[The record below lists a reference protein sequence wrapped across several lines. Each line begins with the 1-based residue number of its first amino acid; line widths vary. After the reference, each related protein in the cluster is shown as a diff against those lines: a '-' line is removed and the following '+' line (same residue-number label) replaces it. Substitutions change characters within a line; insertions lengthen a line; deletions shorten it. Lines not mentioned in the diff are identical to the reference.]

1 MDTDRTQP
9 TDPEATIP
17 RRDRVALARRRQRQL
32 EGVLG
37 TQFADLGVSSLR
49 PIGGGLEAIVFRAR
63 STRFGVVAIK
73 LPLMR
78 VLSTGNEPRLDT
90 RGLLAQEA
98 RIAKLARGR
107 GVPCPEPFV
116 LYADDE
122 SIDFLMVEYVET
134 DDTTPAAPAVGEL
147 VRLIHSMGGDHLP
160 LSAMEG
166 EASADEVVAR
176 RLGQRHERLRQRV
189 GAGLPPLDVQKALAE
204 TGDVE
209 EAPALLHMDARP
221 ANLLT
226 RDGEIQAIVDW
237 SNALFGPPTLEL
249 ARIGESGNLTPAF
262 LAGYGLTA
270 PFDLISPRREAIY
283 RLDTAVM
290 LAHVFL
296 DNDAPPPVQRR
307 QIARTAHLVEALEA
321 GVRPDDSFIFQPDQ
335 PMKT

>member
-1 MDTDRTQP
+1 MYRGNS
-9 TDPEATIP
+9 
-17 RRDRVALARRRQRQL
+17 RR
-32 EGVLG
+32 LG
-37 TQFADLGVSSLR
+37 A
-49 PIGGGLEAIVFRAR
+49 
-63 STRFGVVAIK
+63 VAIK

-90 RGLLAQEA
+90 RELLAQEA
-98 RIAKLARGR
+98 RIAEFARGH

-116 LYADDE
+116 LYTDDE
-122 SIDFLMVEYVET
+122 SIDFLMVEHVET
-134 DDTTPAAPAVGEL
+134 DDTTPDPRAVGEL
-147 VRLIHSMGGDHLP
+147 VRLIHSLAVAPLP

-166 EASADEVVAR
+166 EVTADVVVAR
-176 RLGQRHERLRQRV
+176 RLGQRYERLQQRA
-189 GAGLPPLDVQKALAE
+189 GAESPLDAPKALAE
-204 TGDVE
+204 AGPVE
-209 EAPALLHMDARP
+209 EAPVLLHMDARP

-226 RDGEIQAIVDW
+226 SGGEIRAIVDW

-249 ARIGESGNLTPAF
+249 ARIAESGNLTAAF

-270 PFDLISPRREAIY
+270 PFGSIGPLREAIY

-296 DNDAPPPVQRR
+296 DNDAPAPVQQR
-307 QIARTAHLVEALEA
+307 QIARAAHLVDALAA